1 MDKYNYK
8 ENNGIRKGT
17 IQTSRGIIH
26 TPTFLPVTTFG
37 DKYPLD
43 KLVQPYLKRLSQCLM
58 VSYHYAKQMK
68 KRPNLPIF
76 IDSGGFASLF
86 EGSEIIKYKDYATI
100 RTKDGEEIHPLD
112 VIKFQK
118 QHADLAATLDF
129 IIPPG
134 LAEDEAKRRQRLT
147 IQNALYALGQRQSKD
162 LFLYASLQCW
172 DEQSARIS
180 AKEYATA
187 GFDGIAIGGLVPRI
201 RDEEYVKKII
211 NAVREEAPNLAL
223 HVFGIG
229 KVELLR
235 SLVRLGVDTTDS
247 SSYVRKAV
255 NSKIINH
262 TSKLCKHDSYGPS
275 VPLLNALSNLGHLQS
290 QLDEFR

>member
-17 IQTSRGIIH
+17 IQTSRGTIH
-26 TPTFLPVTTFG
+26 TPTFFPVTTFG
-37 DKYPLD
+37 DKFPLD
-43 KLVQPYLKRLSQCLM
+43 KLVQPYLKRLSQCIM

-68 KRPNLPIF
+68 ERPNLPIF

-86 EGSEIIKYKDYATI
+86 EGSKINKYKDYATI
-100 RTKDGEEIHPLD
+100 CTKDGEEIHPLD
-112 VIKFQK
+112 VLKFQE
-118 QHADLAATLDF
+118 QHADLGATLDF

-172 DEQSARIS
+172 DEQSARTA

-201 RDEEYVKKII
+201 RDEEYVKRIVST
-211 NAVREEAPNLAL
+211 VREEAPDLAL

-235 SLVRLGVDTTDS
+235 ELVLLGVDSTDS
-247 SSYVRKAV
+247 SSYIRNAV
-255 NSKIINH
+255 NVACVSRSFSNGPSKISGPHAPLICALGNLKQLQALLH
-262 TSKLCKHDSYGPS
+262 T
-275 VPLLNALSNLGHLQS
+275 
-290 QLDEFR
+290 